1 MSERVISSGVVSDS
15 APIGPHTDA
24 VDWELAANIA
34 ARLAPPGPK
43 ATRAEAAEVVAGLR
57 QAGLDAVGPV
67 LETTQMTPAEGWDAA
82 SDTPF
87 GDVLVVDRPRWSEAN
102 TQMMRV
108 MTAPMTR
115 ELNAAGRNVPATRI
129 AGGTE
134 VGGILAILSTRVLGQ
149 FDPYSA
155 IEVGGVAAAPR
166 GRLLLN
172 APNIL
177 SAQRSMKVVPK
188 DFWLWVALH
197 EQTHGLQFAAAP
209 WLTEYLCDQMDA
221 LLSEATGLTL
231 GRSEIPPAQRLVED
245 LKTLREVLVGVV
257 HGPAPMERLL
267 SEDARERLAQVT
279 AVMSLLEGHADVMMD
294 AVGQDVVPTVGV
306 IRSQFE
312 KRRDGVN
319 TPRADAVLR
328 RLMGMDAKLAQY
340 RDGAEFVRGVEKL
353 SGRDELNAVWAGPE
367 NLPTI
372 EEIARPDI
380 WVKRVHG

>member
-1 MSERVISSGVVSDS
+1 MSERVISSGVVSDA
-15 APIGPHTDA
+15 APIGPNTDA
-24 VDWELAANIA
+24 VDWELASTLA
-34 ARLAPPGPK
+34 ARLVPPGPK
-43 ATRAEAAEVVAGLR
+43 ATRTEATEVVAGLR
-57 QAGLDAVGPV
+57 QAGLDAVEPIF
-67 LETTQMTPAEGWDAA
+67 ETTRMTPAEGFAQD

-87 GDVLVVDRPRWSEAN
+87 GDVIVVDRPRWAEAN

-115 ELNAAGRNVPATRI
+115 ELNAAGRNLPATRM

-134 VGGILAILSTRVLGQ
+134 VGSILAVLATRVLGQ
-149 FDPYSA
+149 FDPYSM
-155 IEVGGVAAAPR
+155 IEVDGVAAAPR

-177 SAQRSMKVVPK
+177 AAQRQMKVVPK

-197 EQTHGLQFAAAP
+197 EQTHGMQFAAAP
-209 WLTEYLCDQMDA
+209 WLTDYLCEQIDA
-221 LLSEATGLTL
+221 LLTEATGRTL
-231 GRSEIPPAQRLVED
+231 GRSDVAPGQRFVED

-312 KRRDGVN
+312 KRRDGIGA
-319 TPRADAVLR
+319 PRADAVLR

-340 RDGAEFVRGVEKL
+340 RDGANFVRGVEEL
-353 SGRDELNAVWAGPE
+353 AGRDELNAVWAGPE

-372 EEIARPDI
+372 EEIAEPER
-380 WVKRVHG
+380 WVRRIHG